1 MERKVA
7 LVTGAGKGIGAEI
20 VRTLASSGYAVIINY
35 RNSEKQATTLVSELL
50 SKEINCMAVKA
61 DLSIRAEAEYLY
73 EQCVKC
79 FGFVDTVINNAG
91 VSHFGLATEDDEEQ
105 YRYVMDCNFGSV
117 FNVSSLFA
125 RDMVSNFRGNII
137 NISSVW
143 GQRGS
148 AMESLYSASKSA
160 IIGYTKAL
168 HKELIPQNVKVNCLL
183 PGYVKTDMNA
193 QFDEAEEKEILKR
206 MRQKSAL
213 LPTDVSRAVLEIL
226 RSGVSGKIITQ
237 STPTIKL

>member
-1 MERKVA
+1 
-7 LVTGAGKGIGAEI
+7 
-20 VRTLASSGYAVIINY
+20 
-35 RNSEKQATTLVSELL
+35 
-50 SKEINCMAVKA
+50 
-61 DLSIRAEAEYLY
+61 
-73 EQCVKC
+73 
-79 FGFVDTVINNAG
+79 
-91 VSHFGLATEDDEEQ
+91 
-105 YRYVMDCNFGSV
+105 
-117 FNVSSLFA
+117 
-125 RDMVSNFRGNII
+125 
-137 NISSVW
+137 
-143 GQRGS
+143 
-148 AMESLYSASKSA
+148 MESLYSASKSA

-213 LPTDVSRAVLEIL
+213 LPTDVSRAVLDIL

>member
-1 MERKVA
+1 MNIAVYSAIFLAVLVA
-7 LVTGAGKGIGAEI
+7 LSLVGRIIRRKSGDDMIKPSPEERLSDISTSSVTPPREGAGE
-20 VRTLASSGYAVIINY
+20 
-35 RNSEKQATTLVSELL
+35 
-50 SKEINCMAVKA
+50 
-61 DLSIRAEAEYLY
+61 
-73 EQCVKC
+73 
-79 FGFVDTVINNAG
+79 
-91 VSHFGLATEDDEEQ
+91 ATEDDEEQ

-117 FNVSSLFA
+117 FNVSGLFA

-213 LPTDVSRAVLEIL
+213 LPTDVSRAVLDIL